1 MNAPSES
8 LASIPLFLS
17 LEPNEIRRLDQ
28 RCGWRRY
35 TAAEWIVEQEEDG
48 DQVYF
53 VITGGVRVIL
63 QSPERD
69 VIFTDLAPGAFFGEL
84 SVIDGKPR
92 SATVTALYNTLIA
105 GMPGSVFL
113 DTVYNHPDVCRRL
126 LRIMADRLRSV
137 NNRVVEF
144 SLLDVRHRVFSDLL
158 RHAKIDPADPR
169 RATLSPPPLQQ
180 DIAARAI
187 TRREAVSRELTRMER
202 VGMLERRRGV
212 WIINDRIALLEEI
225 RRASGEE

>member
-1 MNAPSES
+1 MTSPSES

-17 LEPNEIRRLDQ
+17 LDPSEIRRLDQ

-35 TAAEWIVEQEEDG
+35 APTEWIVEQEEDG

-69 VIFTDLAPGAFFGEL
+69 VIFTDLPPGSFFGEL

-92 SATVTALYNTLIA
+92 SATVTALYNTLIC

-113 DTVYNHPDVCRRL
+113 DTVYHHPDVCRRL
-126 LRIMADRLRSV
+126 LRIMADRLRAV

-158 RHAKIDPADPR
+158 RLAKVDPADPR

-202 VGMLERRRGV
+202 VGMLERRRGAWV
-212 WIINDRIALLEEI
+212 INDRIALLEEI
-225 RRASGEE
+225 RRAAGEE